1 MVTLESE
8 FLKFSIEKLE
18 QLMERIET
26 CARKLTPE
34 QVWQRGSEQQNAV
47 GNLLLHLNGNVRQW
61 ILAGIGGAPDV
72 RVRDRE
78 FAAREGAPPA
88 ELVARLRATVS
99 EAVAV
104 LAGLTAEQL
113 LERVTIQGYEGTKLA
128 AIYHVVE
135 HFAGHAF
142 QIMFLT
148 KLFTGEDLGFYAH
161 LAGGAGSAAPPAG
174 RP

>member
-18 QLMERIET
+18 QLMERIEI
-26 CARKLTPE
+26 CAGKLTPE
-34 QVWQRGSEQQNAV
+34 QVWRRGSERQNAV

-61 ILAGIGGAPDV
+61 ILSGIGGVPDA

-78 FAAREGAPPA
+78 FAAREGGPPA
-88 ELVARLRATVS
+88 ELVAQLRATVT
-99 EAVAV
+99 EAVTV
-104 LAGLTAEQL
+104 LGGLTAEQL

-148 KLFTGEDLGFYAH
+148 KLFTEEDMGFYAH
-161 LAGGAGSAAPPAG
+161 LSGAAGSAARPAG